1 VNEEKGG
8 QSMKF
13 LRSIQGKL
21 IIISLA
27 LLIIPSLI
35 IGLVSY
41 GKAKN
46 GMEDIGEQVIKNSV
60 ESALQLIEL
69 ANESVEK
76 GDIPLE
82 VAQERVR
89 EAFLGPKDSEGKRP
103 INYPGDLG
111 EYGYIYVLD
120 DKGTLTTHPT
130 REGDNLWE
138 DQDSSGNYFI
148 REVTE
153 KALAG
158 GGFTEYE
165 FELPGQDVL
174 ADKIIYSAKD
184 PNWGWIIASGTY
196 MQDFNKEAH
205 SLLFVIGITLLGA
218 VIIGT
223 AVVIM
228 VSRHLAVPVQKLSK
242 RVREVAKGNLT
253 VEIEDLQRSDE
264 IGQLNEGFN
273 EMVDQLKTLITDVEE
288 AIVEIQSTSSNLT
301 SVAEETNAYGD
312 EIVKA
317 INEVSKGAV
326 KQASDSDDTNRTAIN
341 FAQQIEVL
349 HDKNELIFDAS
360 QHMKQ
365 SNQEGLVN
373 LNRLKEK
380 SQESSTLIYTV
391 QSVFSSLIEKVR
403 EIEGIVG
410 TITEI
415 SDQTNLLAL
424 NASIE
429 AARAGEHGKG
439 FAVVAEEVRKLAD
452 QTSVATELVRTTLK
466 GIESETNL
474 VNDEM
479 KKTNVIVHQQN
490 DSVAITESSFKEI
503 ELAVEKIIAVIGDM
517 TEGVAYLNSSKNHI
531 MHSIESIALISEKNA
546 AASEEVTASVDEQQ
560 RAIQLVSE
568 SSNDLTDEITALQE
582 SIRRFI
588 LR

>member
-1 VNEEKGG
+1 
-8 QSMKF
+8 MKF

-21 IIISLA
+21 VAISLA

-35 IGLVSY
+35 IGVVSY
-41 GKAKN
+41 SKAKN
-46 GMEDIGEQVIKNSV
+46 GMEDIGEQVIYNSV
-60 ESALQLIEL
+60 QSALQIIEL

-76 GDIPLE
+76 GDIPLD

-120 DKGTLTTHPT
+120 NKGTLTTHPT
-130 REGDNLWE
+130 REGDNLWN

-148 REVTE
+148 REVTDR
-153 KALAG
+153 ALDG

-165 FELPGQDVL
+165 FELPGQNVL

-184 PNWGWIIASGTY
+184 PHWGWIIASGTY
-196 MQDFNKEAH
+196 MQDFNAEAN
-205 SLLFVIGITLLGA
+205 SLLLVIGLTLAGA
-218 VIIGT
+218 VIIGVI
-223 AVVIM
+223 VVIL
-228 VSRHLAVPVQKLSK
+228 VSRHLALPVKKLSQ

-253 VEIEDLQRSDE
+253 VDIEHLQRSDE

-273 EMVDQLKTLITDVEE
+273 EMVDQLKTLISDVEE
-288 AIVEIQSTSSNLT
+288 AIVEIQSTSANLT
-301 SVAEETNAYGD
+301 AVAEETNAYGD

-317 INEVSKGAV
+317 INEVSIGAV
-326 KQASDSDDTNRTAIN
+326 KQASEADDTNRTATE
-341 FAQQIEVL
+341 FAQQIEGL
-349 HDKNELIFDAS
+349 HDKNELILDAS
-360 QHMKQ
+360 QHMQK
-365 SNQEGLVN
+365 SNEEGIVN
-373 LNRLKEK
+373 IASLKDK
-380 SQESSTLIYTV
+380 SQESSMLI
-391 QSVFSSLIEKVR
+391 QNIRSVFGSLIVKVR

-415 SDQTNLLAL
+415 SEQTNLLAL

-479 KKTNVIVHQQN
+479 QKTHVIVGQQN
-490 DSVAITESSFKEI
+490 DSVMVTESSFKEI
-503 ELAVEKIIAVIGDM
+503 KLAVEKIISIIGDM
-517 TEGVAYLNSSKNHI
+517 TDGVEYVNSAKND
-531 MHSIESIALISEKNA
+531 MMKSIESIAMISEKNA

-568 SSNDLTDEITALQE
+568 SSNDLTDEITGLQE
-582 SIRRFI
+582 SIKRFI

>member
-1 VNEEKGG
+1 
-8 QSMKF
+8 MRF

-27 LLIIPSLI
+27 ILVIPSLI
-35 IGLVSY
+35 IGIVSY

-46 GMEDIGEQVIKNSV
+46 GMEEIGEQVLYNSV
-60 ESALQLIEL
+60 ESALQIIEL

-130 REGDNLWE
+130 REGDNLWN

-158 GGFTEYE
+158 GGFTVYE

-174 ADKIIYSAKD
+174 ADKIIYSEKD
-184 PNWGWIIASGTY
+184 PHWGWVIASGTY
-196 MQDFNKEAH
+196 MQDFNEGAN
-205 SLLFVIGITLLGA
+205 SLLLVIGVTLVGA
-218 VIIGT
+218 IIIGT
-223 AVVIM
+223 IVVIL
-228 VSRHLAVPVQKLSK
+228 VSRHLALPVKKLSM
-242 RVREVAKGNLT
+242 RVREVAQGNLT
-253 VEIEDLQRSDE
+253 VEIEHLQRSDE

-273 EMVDQLKTLITDVEE
+273 EMVNQLKTLISDVEE
-288 AIVEIQSTSSNLT
+288 AIVEIQSTSANLT
-301 SVAEETNAYGD
+301 AVAEETDAYGD

-326 KQASDSDDTNRTAIN
+326 KQASDAEDTNRTAIE
-341 FAQQIEVL
+341 FAQQIEGL
-349 HDKNELIFDAS
+349 HDKNDLMLDAS
-360 QHMKQ
+360 QHMKK
-365 SNQEGLVN
+365 SNEEGLVN
-373 LNRLKEK
+373 LDSLKET
-380 SQESSTLIYTV
+380 SQESFDIIQNI
-391 QSVFSSLIEKVR
+391 QSVFGSLIVKVH
-403 EIEGIVG
+403 EIEGIVE
-410 TITEI
+410 TITQI

-452 QTSVATELVRTTLK
+452 QTSVATELVRTTIK
-466 GIESETNL
+466 GIESETKL

-479 KKTNVIVHQQN
+479 QKTHAIVHQQN
-490 DSVAITESSFKEI
+490 DSVQVTALSFKEI
-503 ELAVEKIIAVIGDM
+503 KLAVEKIIAIIGDM
-517 TEGVAYLNSSKNHI
+517 AEGVEYLNSSKNVI
-531 MHSIESIALISEKNA
+531 MQSIESIAMISEKNA

-568 SSNDLTDEITALQE
+568 SSNDLTDEISALQE
-582 SIRRFI
+582 SIKRFI

>member
-1 VNEEKGG
+1 
-8 QSMKF
+8 MRF

-21 IIISLA
+21 VVISLA

-35 IGLVSY
+35 IGVVSY
-41 GKAKN
+41 SKAKN
-46 GMEDIGEQVIKNSV
+46 GMEDIGEQVIYNSV
-60 ESALQLIEL
+60 QSALQIIEL

-76 GDIPLE
+76 GDIPLD

-89 EAFLGPKDSEGKRP
+89 EAFLGPKDGEGKRP

-111 EYGYIYVLD
+111 DYGYIYVLD

-130 REGDNLWE
+130 REGDNLWN

-148 REVTE
+148 REVTDR
-153 KALAG
+153 ALDG
-158 GGFTEYE
+158 GGFTKYE
-165 FELPGQDVL
+165 FELPGQNVL

-184 PNWGWIIASGTY
+184 PHWGWIIASGTY
-196 MQDFNKEAH
+196 MQDFNAEAN
-205 SLLFVIGITLLGA
+205 SLLLVIGLTLAGA
-218 VIIGT
+218 IIIGVM
-223 AVVIM
+223 VVIL
-228 VSRHLAVPVQKLSK
+228 VSRHLALPVKKLSQ

-253 VEIEDLQRSDE
+253 VDIEHLQRTDE

-273 EMVDQLKTLITDVEE
+273 EMVDQLKTLISDVEE

-301 SVAEETNAYGD
+301 AVAEETNAYGD

-317 INEVSKGAV
+317 INEVSDGAV
-326 KQASDSDDTNRTAIN
+326 KQASEAEDTNRTATE
-341 FAQQIEVL
+341 FAQQIEGL
-349 HDKNELIFDAS
+349 HDKNELMLDAS
-360 QHMKQ
+360 QHMQK
-365 SNQEGLVN
+365 SNEEGIVN
-373 LNRLKEK
+373 IASLKDK
-380 SQESSTLIYTV
+380 SQESSILIQNI
-391 QSVFSSLIEKVR
+391 QSVFGSLIVKVR

-479 KKTNVIVHQQN
+479 QKTHVIVNQQN
-490 DSVAITESSFKEI
+490 DSVMVTESSFKEI
-503 ELAVEKIIAVIGDM
+503 KLAVEKIISIIGDM
-517 TEGVAYLNSSKNHI
+517 TAGVEYVNSSKNDMMI
-531 MHSIESIALISEKNA
+531 SIESIAMISEKNA

-560 RAIQLVSE
+560 RAIQLISE

-582 SIRRFI
+582 SIKRFI

>member
-76 GDIPLE
+76 GDIPLG

-130 REGDNLWE
+130 REGDNLWD
-138 DQDSSGNYFI
+138 DQDSSGKYFI
-148 REVTE
+148 REVTK

-165 FELPGQDVL
+165 FELPGQNIL

-196 MQDFNKEAH
+196 MQDFNKEAN
-205 SLLFVIGITLLGA
+205 SLLIVIGITLLGA
-218 VIIGT
+218 AIIGT
-223 AVVIM
+223 AIVIM

-326 KQASDSDDTNRTAIN
+326 KQASDSEDTNRTAIN

-349 HDKNELIFDAS
+349 HDKNELILDAS

-373 LNRLKEK
+373 LNGLKEK
-380 SQESSTLIYTV
+380 SQESSALIHTV

-452 QTSVATELVRTTLK
+452 QTSVATELVQTTLK

-479 KKTNVIVHQQN
+479 KKTNVIVRQQN

-517 TEGVAYLNSSKNHI
+517 TEGVAYLNNSKNHI
-531 MHSIESIALISEKNA
+531 MHSIESIAMISEKNA

-582 SIRRFI
+582 SIKRFI

>member
-1 VNEEKGG
+1 
-8 QSMKF
+8 MKF
-13 LRSIQGKL
+13 SRSIQGKL

-27 LLIIPSLI
+27 LLIIPSLV
-35 IGLVSY
+35 IGLASY
-41 GKAKN
+41 NKAKK
-46 GMEDIGEQVIKNSV
+46 GMDDIGEQVIKNSV
-60 ESALQLIEL
+60 ESSLQLIEL
-69 ANESVEK
+69 ANESVK
-76 GDIPLE
+76 RGDIPLE
-82 VAQERVR
+82 VAQEQVR
-89 EAFLGPKDSEGKRP
+89 EALLGPKDSEGKRP
-103 INYPGDLG
+103 SNYPGDLG
-111 EYGYIYVLD
+111 EYGYIYALD
-120 DKGTLTTHPT
+120 EKGTFLAHPT
-130 REGDNLWE
+130 REGENLW
-138 DQDSSGNYFI
+138 DGKDSNGNYFI
-148 REVTE
+148 QEVTE

-158 GGFTEYE
+158 GGFTQYE

-196 MQDFNKEAH
+196 MQDFNKEAN
-205 SLLFVIGITLLGA
+205 SLLLVIGITLLGA
-218 VIIGT
+218 IIIGT
-223 AVVIM
+223 AVVIL
-228 VSRHLAVPVQKLSK
+228 VSRHLALPVRKLSK

-253 VEIEDLQRSDE
+253 VEIENLQRSDE

-317 INEVSKGAV
+317 INEVSDGAV
-326 KQASDSDDTNRTAIN
+326 KQASDAEDTNRTAID

-349 HDKNELIFDAS
+349 HDKNEVMLEAS
-360 QHMKQ
+360 QHMKR
-365 SNQEGLVN
+365 SNQEGLLN
-373 LNRLKEK
+373 LNSLKEK
-380 SQESSTLIYTV
+380 SHESSELINNVYA
-391 QSVFSSLIEKVR
+391 VFNSLIVKVR

-474 VNDEM
+474 VNNEM

-503 ELAVEKIIAVIGDM
+503 ELAVEKIIAVIGEM
-517 TEGVAYLNSSKNHI
+517 TAGVEYLNGSKDN
-531 MHSIESIALISEKNA
+531 MMQSIESIAMISEKNA

-568 SSNDLTDEITALQE
+568 SSSDLTDEITALQE
-582 SIRRFI
+582 SIKRFI

>member
-1 VNEEKGG
+1 
-8 QSMKF
+8 MKF

-218 VIIGT
+218 AIIGT
-223 AVVIM
+223 AVVIT

-326 KQASDSDDTNRTAIN
+326 KQASDSEDTNRTAIN

-349 HDKNELIFDAS
+349 HDKNELIFNAS

-380 SQESSTLIYTV
+380 SQESSALIYTV

>member
-1 VNEEKGG
+1 
-8 QSMKF
+8 MRF

-21 IIISLA
+21 VVISLA

-35 IGLVSY
+35 IGVVSY
-41 GKAKN
+41 SKAKN
-46 GMEDIGEQVIKNSV
+46 GMEDIGEQVIYNSV
-60 ESALQLIEL
+60 QSALQIIEL

-76 GDIPLE
+76 GDIPLD

-89 EAFLGPKDSEGKRP
+89 KAFLGPKDSEGKRP

-130 REGDNLWE
+130 REGDNLWN

-148 REVTE
+148 REVTDR
-153 KALAG
+153 ALDG
-158 GGFTEYE
+158 GGFTKYE
-165 FELPGQDVL
+165 FELPGQNVL

-184 PNWGWIIASGTY
+184 PHWGWIIASGTY
-196 MQDFNKEAH
+196 MQDFNAEAN
-205 SLLFVIGITLLGA
+205 SLLLVIGLTLAGA
-218 VIIGT
+218 IIIGVM
-223 AVVIM
+223 VVIL
-228 VSRHLAVPVQKLSK
+228 VSRHLALPVKKLSQ

-253 VEIEDLQRSDE
+253 VDIEHLQRTDE

-273 EMVDQLKTLITDVEE
+273 EMVDQLKTLISDVEE

-301 SVAEETNAYGD
+301 AVAEETNAYGD

-317 INEVSKGAV
+317 INEVSNGAV
-326 KQASDSDDTNRTAIN
+326 KQAAEAEDTNRTATE
-341 FAQQIEVL
+341 FAQQIEGL
-349 HDKNELIFDAS
+349 HDKNELMLDAS
-360 QHMKQ
+360 QDMQK
-365 SNQEGLVN
+365 SNEEGIVN
-373 LNRLKEK
+373 IASLKDK
-380 SQESSTLIYTV
+380 SQESSMIIQNI
-391 QSVFSSLIEKVR
+391 QSVFGSLIVKVR

-429 AARAGEHGKG
+429 AARAGEQGKG

-479 KKTNVIVHQQN
+479 QKTHVIVSQQN
-490 DSVAITESSFKEI
+490 DSVMVTESSFKEI
-503 ELAVEKIIAVIGDM
+503 KMAVEKIILNIGDM
-517 TEGVAYLNSSKNHI
+517 TDGVKYVNSAKND
-531 MHSIESIALISEKNA
+531 MMKSIESIAMISEKNA

-560 RAIQLVSE
+560 LAIQLISE

-582 SIRRFI
+582 SIKRFI

>member
-1 VNEEKGG
+1 
-8 QSMKF
+8 MKF
-13 LRSIQGKL
+13 SRSIQGKL

-27 LLIIPSLI
+27 LLIIPSLV

-41 GKAKN
+41 SKAKK
-46 GMEDIGEQVIKNSV
+46 GLDDIGEQVIKNSV
-60 ESALQLIEL
+60 ESSLQLIEL
-69 ANESVEK
+69 ANESVKRGEV
-76 GDIPLE
+76 PLE
-82 VAQERVR
+82 VAQEKVR

-111 EYGYIYVLD
+111 EYGYLYVLD

-130 REGDNLWE
+130 REGDNLWN

-158 GGFTEYE
+158 GGYTKYE

-184 PNWGWIIASGTY
+184 PNWGWIIVSGTY
-196 MQDFNKEAH
+196 MQDFNEGAN

-218 VIIGT
+218 IIIGT
-223 AVVIM
+223 IVVIM
-228 VSRHLAVPVQKLSK
+228 VSRHLALPVRKLSK

-253 VEIEDLQRSDE
+253 VEIENLQRSDE

-317 INEVSKGAV
+317 INEVSNGASM
-326 KQASDSDDTNRTAIN
+326 QASEAEDTNRTAID
-341 FAQQIEVL
+341 FAQQIELL
-349 HDKNELIFDAS
+349 HDKNEVMLDAS
-360 QHMKQ
+360 QNMKQ
-365 SNQEGLVN
+365 SNQDGLLN
-373 LNRLKEK
+373 LKNLKET
-380 SQESSTLIYTV
+380 SHESSEVINNV
-391 QSVFSSLIEKVR
+391 QAVFNSLIVKVR

-452 QTSVATELVRTTLK
+452 QTSVATERVRTTLK

-479 KKTNVIVHQQN
+479 KKTNVIVRQQN

-503 ELAVEKIIAVIGDM
+503 ELAVEEIISIIKEM
-517 TEGVAYLNSSKNHI
+517 TTGVEYLNGSKNNI
-531 MHSIESIALISEKNA
+531 MQSIESIAMISEKNA

-560 RAIQLVSE
+560 RAIQVVSE
-568 SSNDLTDEITALQE
+568 SSNDLTDEITALQD
-582 SIRRFI
+582 SIKRFI

>member
-1 VNEEKGG
+1 
-8 QSMKF
+8 MRF

-21 IIISLA
+21 VVISLA

-35 IGLVSY
+35 IGVVSY
-41 GKAKN
+41 SKAKN
-46 GMEDIGEQVIKNSV
+46 GMEDIGEQVIYNSV
-60 ESALQLIEL
+60 QSALQIIEL

-76 GDIPLE
+76 GDIPLD

-130 REGDNLWE
+130 REGDNLWN

-148 REVTE
+148 REVTDR
-153 KALAG
+153 ALDG
-158 GGFTEYE
+158 GGFTKYE
-165 FELPGQDVL
+165 FELPGQNVL

-184 PNWGWIIASGTY
+184 PHWGWIIASGTY
-196 MQDFNKEAH
+196 MQDFNAEAN
-205 SLLFVIGITLLGA
+205 SLLVVIGLTLAGA
-218 VIIGT
+218 IIIGVM
-223 AVVIM
+223 VVIL
-228 VSRHLAVPVQKLSK
+228 VSRHLALPVKKLSQ

-253 VEIEDLQRSDE
+253 VDMEHLQRTDE

-273 EMVDQLKTLITDVEE
+273 EMVDQLKTLISDVEE

-301 SVAEETNAYGD
+301 AVAEETNAYGD

-317 INEVSKGAV
+317 INEVSNGAV
-326 KQASDSDDTNRTAIN
+326 KQASEAEDTNRTATE
-341 FAQQIEVL
+341 FAQQIEGL
-349 HDKNELIFDAS
+349 HDKNELMLDAS
-360 QHMKQ
+360 QHMQK
-365 SNQEGLVN
+365 SNEEGIVN
-373 LNRLKEK
+373 IASLKDK
-380 SQESSTLIYTV
+380 SQESSILIQNI
-391 QSVFSSLIEKVR
+391 QSVFGSLIVKVR

-479 KKTNVIVHQQN
+479 QKTHVIVSQQN
-490 DSVAITESSFKEI
+490 DSVMVTESSFKEI
-503 ELAVEKIIAVIGDM
+503 KMAVEKIISIIGDM
-517 TEGVAYLNSSKNHI
+517 TDGVEYVNSAKND
-531 MHSIESIALISEKNA
+531 MMKSIESIAMISEKNA

-560 RAIQLVSE
+560 RAIQLISE

-582 SIRRFI
+582 SIKRFI

>member
-1 VNEEKGG
+1 
-8 QSMKF
+8 MKF

-46 GMEDIGEQVIKNSV
+46 GMEDIGEQVIQNSV
-60 ESALQLIEL
+60 ETTLQLIEL

-89 EAFLGPKDSEGKRP
+89 EAILGPKDSEGKRP

-111 EYGYIYVLD
+111 ENGYIYILD
-120 DKGTLTTHPT
+120 EKGTLTTHPT
-130 REGDNLWE
+130 REGDNLWN

-148 REVTE
+148 REVTK

-158 GGFTEYE
+158 GGFTQYE
-165 FELPGQDVL
+165 FELPGQDVI

-184 PNWGWIIASGTY
+184 PHWGWIIASGTY
-196 MQDFNKEAH
+196 MQDFNKEAN
-205 SLLFVIGITLLGA
+205 SLLLIIGITLVGA
-218 VIIGT
+218 IIMGT
-223 AVVIM
+223 VVVIM
-228 VSRHLAVPVQKLSK
+228 VSRHLALPVQKLSK

-253 VEIEDLQRSDE
+253 VEIEDLQRTDE

-273 EMVDQLKTLITDVEE
+273 DMVHQLKTLITDVEE

-317 INEVSKGAV
+317 INEVSSGAL
-326 KQASDSDDTNRTAIN
+326 KQASDAEDTNRTAIE
-341 FAQQIEVL
+341 FAQQIEIL
-349 HDKNELIFDAS
+349 HDKNEVMLDAS

-365 SNQEGLVN
+365 SNQKGLVN
-373 LNRLKEK
+373 VNGLKEK
-380 SQESSTLIYTV
+380 SHESSELINNV
-391 QSVFSSLIEKVR
+391 QAVFNSLIVKVR

-415 SDQTNLLAL
+415 SNQTNLLAL

-452 QTSVATELVRTTLK
+452 QTSVATELVRTTIK

-479 KKTNVIVHQQN
+479 KKTNVIVRQQN
-490 DSVAITESSFKEI
+490 DSVAITELSFKEI

-517 TEGVAYLNSSKNHI
+517 TAGVEYLNSSKDNI
-531 MHSIESIALISEKNA
+531 IQSIESIAMISEKNA

-560 RAIQLVSE
+560 HAIQIVSE
-568 SSNDLTDEITALQE
+568 SSNDLTDEITALQD
-582 SIRRFI
+582 SIKRFI

>member
-1 VNEEKGG
+1 
-8 QSMKF
+8 MRF

-35 IGLVSY
+35 IGIVSY
-41 GKAKN
+41 GKAKK
-46 GMEDIGEQVIKNSV
+46 GMEDIGEQVLYNSV

-76 GDIPLE
+76 GDVPLA

-89 EAFLGPKDSEGKRP
+89 EAFLGPKGSDGKRP

-130 REGDNLWE
+130 REGDNLWN

-153 KALAG
+153 KALDG
-158 GGFTEYE
+158 GGFTQYE

-174 ADKIIYSAKD
+174 ADKIIYSEKD
-184 PNWGWIIASGTY
+184 PHWGWIIASGTY
-196 MQDFNKEAH
+196 MQDFNAEAN
-205 SLLFVIGITLLGA
+205 SLLLVIGLTLVGA
-218 VIIGT
+218 IIIGT
-223 AVVIM
+223 IVVIL
-228 VSRHLAVPVQKLSK
+228 VSRHLALPVQKLSK

-253 VEIEDLQRSDE
+253 VDIEHLQRSDE

-273 EMVDQLKTLITDVEE
+273 EMVNQLKTLISDVEE
-288 AIVEIQSTSSNLT
+288 AIVEIQSTSANLT
-301 SVAEETNAYGD
+301 AVAEETNAYGD

-326 KQASDSDDTNRTAIN
+326 KQASDAEDTNRTAIE
-341 FAQQIEVL
+341 FAQQIEGL
-349 HDKNELIFDAS
+349 HDKNELMSDAS
-360 QHMKQ
+360 QHMKK
-365 SNQEGLVN
+365 SNEEGLVN
-373 LNRLKEK
+373 LDSLKDK
-380 SQESSTLIYTV
+380 SRESSNLIQNI
-391 QSVFSSLIEKVR
+391 QSVFGSLIVKVR

-479 KKTNVIVHQQN
+479 QKTHIIVRQQN
-490 DSVAITESSFKEI
+490 DSVVVTESSFKEI
-503 ELAVEKIIAVIGDM
+503 KLAVEKIIAIIGDT
-517 TEGVAYLNSSKNHI
+517 TESVEYLNSSKNDI
-531 MHSIESIALISEKNA
+531 MQSIESIAMISEKNA

-568 SSNDLTDEITALQE
+568 SSNDLTDEISALQE
-582 SIRRFI
+582 SIKRFI

>member
-1 VNEEKGG
+1 MG
-8 QSMKF
+8 F

-35 IGLVSY
+35 IGIVSY
-41 GKAKN
+41 SKAKN
-46 GMEDIGEQVIKNSV
+46 GMEKIGEQVLYNSV
-60 ESALQLIEL
+60 ESTLQLIEL

-89 EAFLGPKDSEGKRP
+89 EALLGPKDSEGKRP
-103 INYPGDLG
+103 INYPGNLG

-130 REGDNLWE
+130 REGDNLWH

-153 KALAG
+153 KALDG

-174 ADKIIYSAKD
+174 ADKIIYSEKD
-184 PNWGWIIASGTY
+184 PYWGWIIASGTY
-196 MQDFNKEAH
+196 MQDFNQGAN
-205 SLLFVIGITLLGA
+205 SLLIVIAVTLMGA
-218 VIIGT
+218 IIIGT
-223 AVVIM
+223 IVVIL
-228 VSRHLAVPVQKLSK
+228 VSRHLALPVQKLSK

-253 VEIEDLQRSDE
+253 VDIEHLKRSDE
-264 IGQLNEGFN
+264 IGQLNAGFN
-273 EMVDQLKTLITDVEE
+273 EMVDQLKTLISDVEE
-288 AIVEIQSTSSNLT
+288 AIVEIQSTSANLT
-301 SVAEETNAYGD
+301 AVAEETNAYGD

-317 INEVSKGAV
+317 INEVSEGAV
-326 KQASDSDDTNRTAIN
+326 KQASDAEDTNRTAIE
-341 FAQQIEVL
+341 FARQIEGL
-349 HDKNELIFDAS
+349 HDKNELMLDAS
-360 QHMKQ
+360 QHMKE
-365 SNQEGLVN
+365 SNEEGLVN
-373 LNRLKEK
+373 IDSLKEK
-380 SQESSTLIYTV
+380 SYESSTLIQNI
-391 QSVFSSLIEKVR
+391 QSVFSSLIVKVR

-429 AARAGEHGKG
+429 AARAGEQGKG

-452 QTSVATELVRTTLK
+452 QTAVATELVRTTLK

-474 VNDEM
+474 VNNEM
-479 KKTNVIVHQQN
+479 QKTHVIVRQQN
-490 DSVAITESSFKEI
+490 DSVIVTETSFKEI
-503 ELAVEKIIAVIGDM
+503 KLAVEKIIAIIGDM
-517 TEGVAYLNSSKNHI
+517 TEGVKYLNNSKND
-531 MHSIESIALISEKNA
+531 MMQSIESIALISEKNA

-568 SSNDLTDEITALQE
+568 SSNDLTDEISALQE
-582 SIRRFI
+582 SIKRFI

>member
-1 VNEEKGG
+1 
-8 QSMKF
+8 MRF

-21 IIISLA
+21 VVISLA

-35 IGLVSY
+35 IGVVSY
-41 GKAKN
+41 SKAKN
-46 GMEDIGEQVIKNSV
+46 GMEDIGEQVIYNSV
-60 ESALQLIEL
+60 QSALQIIEL

-76 GDIPLE
+76 GDIPLD

-130 REGDNLWE
+130 REGDNLWN

-148 REVTE
+148 REVTDR
-153 KALAG
+153 ALDG
-158 GGFTEYE
+158 GGFTKYE
-165 FELPGQDVL
+165 FELPGQNVL

-184 PNWGWIIASGTY
+184 PHWGWIIASGTY
-196 MQDFNKEAH
+196 MQDFNAEAN
-205 SLLFVIGITLLGA
+205 SLLLVIGLTLAGA
-218 VIIGT
+218 IIIGVM
-223 AVVIM
+223 VVIL
-228 VSRHLAVPVQKLSK
+228 VSRHLALPVKKLSQ

-253 VEIEDLQRSDE
+253 VDIEHLQRTDE

-273 EMVDQLKTLITDVEE
+273 EMVDQLKTLISDVEE

-301 SVAEETNAYGD
+301 AVAEETNAYGD

-317 INEVSKGAV
+317 INEVSNGAV
-326 KQASDSDDTNRTAIN
+326 KQAAEAEDTNRTATE
-341 FAQQIEVL
+341 FAQQIEGL
-349 HDKNELIFDAS
+349 HDKNELMLDAS
-360 QHMKQ
+360 QHMQK
-365 SNQEGLVN
+365 SNEEGIVN
-373 LNRLKEK
+373 IASLKDK
-380 SQESSTLIYTV
+380 SQESSMLIQNI
-391 QSVFSSLIEKVR
+391 QSVFGSLIVKVR

-479 KKTNVIVHQQN
+479 QKTHVIVSQQN
-490 DSVAITESSFKEI
+490 DSVMVTESSFKEI
-503 ELAVEKIIAVIGDM
+503 KMAVEKIISIIGDM
-517 TEGVAYLNSSKNHI
+517 TDGVKYVNSAKND
-531 MHSIESIALISEKNA
+531 MMKSIESIAMISEKNA

-560 RAIQLVSE
+560 LAIQLISE

-582 SIRRFI
+582 SIKRFI

>member
-1 VNEEKGG
+1 
-8 QSMKF
+8 MRF

-35 IGLVSY
+35 IGIVSY

-46 GMEDIGEQVIKNSV
+46 GMEDIGEQVLYNSV
-60 ESALQLIEL
+60 ESTLQLIEL

-89 EAFLGPKDSEGKRP
+89 EALLGPKDSEGKRP
-103 INYPGDLG
+103 INYPGNLG

-130 REGDNLWE
+130 REGDNLWN
-138 DQDSSGNYFI
+138 DKDSSGNYFI

-153 KALAG
+153 KALDG

-174 ADKIIYSAKD
+174 ADKIIYSEKD
-184 PNWGWIIASGTY
+184 PYWGWIIASGTY
-196 MQDFNKEAH
+196 MQDFNQGAN
-205 SLLFVIGITLLGA
+205 SLLIVIAVTLMGA
-218 VIIGT
+218 IIIGT
-223 AVVIM
+223 IVVIL
-228 VSRHLAVPVQKLSK
+228 VSRHLALPVQKLSK

-253 VEIEDLQRSDE
+253 VDIEHLKRSDE
-264 IGQLNEGFN
+264 IGQLNAGFN
-273 EMVDQLKTLITDVEE
+273 EMVDQLKTLISDVEE
-288 AIVEIQSTSSNLT
+288 AIVEIQSTSANLT
-301 SVAEETNAYGD
+301 AVAEETNAYGD

-317 INEVSKGAV
+317 INEVSEGAV
-326 KQASDSDDTNRTAIN
+326 QQASDAEDTNRTAIE
-341 FAQQIEVL
+341 FARQIEGL
-349 HDKNELIFDAS
+349 HEKNELMLDAS
-360 QHMKQ
+360 QHMKE
-365 SNQEGLVN
+365 SNEEGLVN
-373 LNRLKEK
+373 IDSLKEK
-380 SQESSTLIYTV
+380 SYESSTLIQNM
-391 QSVFSSLIEKVR
+391 QSVFSSLIVKVR

-429 AARAGEHGKG
+429 AARAGEQGKG

-452 QTSVATELVRTTLK
+452 QTAVATELVRTTLK

-474 VNDEM
+474 VNNEM
-479 KKTNVIVHQQN
+479 QKTHVIVRQQN
-490 DSVAITESSFKEI
+490 DSVIVTETSFKEI
-503 ELAVEKIIAVIGDM
+503 KLAVEKIIAFIGDM
-517 TEGVAYLNSSKNHI
+517 TEGVGYLNNSKND
-531 MHSIESIALISEKNA
+531 MMQSIESIALISEKNA

-568 SSNDLTDEITALQE
+568 SSNDLTDEISALQE
-582 SIRRFI
+582 SIKRFI

>member
-1 VNEEKGG
+1 
-8 QSMKF
+8 MKF

-218 VIIGT
+218 AIIGT

-326 KQASDSDDTNRTAIN
+326 KQASDSEDTNRTAID

>member
-1 VNEEKGG
+1 
-8 QSMKF
+8 MKF

-41 GKAKN
+41 SKAKN
-46 GMEDIGEQVIKNSV
+46 GMEDIGEQVIQNSV
-60 ESALQLIEL
+60 ETTLQLIEL

-89 EAFLGPKDSEGKRP
+89 EAILGPKDSEGKRP

-111 EYGYIYVLD
+111 EYGYIYILD
-120 DKGTLTTHPT
+120 EKGTLTTHPT
-130 REGDNLWE
+130 REGDNLWK

-158 GGFTEYE
+158 GGYTQYE
-165 FELPGQDVL
+165 FELPGQDVI

-184 PNWGWIIASGTY
+184 PHWGWIIASGTY
-196 MQDFNKEAH
+196 MQDFNKEAN
-205 SLLFVIGITLLGA
+205 SLLLIIGITLVGA
-218 VIIGT
+218 IIMGT
-223 AVVIM
+223 VVVIM
-228 VSRHLAVPVQKLSK
+228 VSRHLALPVQKLSK

-253 VEIEDLQRSDE
+253 VEIEDLQRTDE

-273 EMVDQLKTLITDVEE
+273 DMVNQLKTLITDVEE
-288 AIVEIQSTSSNLT
+288 TIVEIQSTSSNLT

-317 INEVSKGAV
+317 INEVSSGAL
-326 KQASDSDDTNRTAIN
+326 KQASDAEDTNRTAIE
-341 FAQQIEVL
+341 FAQQIEIL
-349 HDKNELIFDAS
+349 HDKNEVMLDAS
-360 QHMKQ
+360 QHMKE
-365 SNQEGLVN
+365 SNQKGLVN
-373 LNRLKEK
+373 VNGLKEK
-380 SQESSTLIYTV
+380 SHESSELINNVQTV
-391 QSVFSSLIEKVR
+391 FNSLIVKVR

-415 SDQTNLLAL
+415 SNQTNLLAL

-452 QTSVATELVRTTLK
+452 QTSVATELVRTTIK

-479 KKTNVIVHQQN
+479 KKTNVIVRQQN

-517 TEGVAYLNSSKNHI
+517 TAGVEYLNSSKDNI
-531 MHSIESIALISEKNA
+531 IQSIESIAMISEKNA

-560 RAIQLVSE
+560 HAIQIVSE
-568 SSNDLTDEITALQE
+568 SSNDLTDEITALQD
-582 SIRRFI
+582 SIKRFI

>member
-1 VNEEKGG
+1 
-8 QSMKF
+8 MKF

-27 LLIIPSLI
+27 LLIFPSLI

-60 ESALQLIEL
+60 ESTLQLIEL

-76 GDIPLE
+76 GDIPLN

-89 EAFLGPKDSEGKRP
+89 EALLGPKDSEGKRP

-130 REGDNLWE
+130 REGDNLWN

-148 REVTE
+148 REVTD
-153 KALAG
+153 KALVG
-158 GGFTEYE
+158 GGFTQYE
-165 FELPGQDVL
+165 FELPGQDVI

-184 PNWGWIIASGTY
+184 PHWGWIIASGTY
-196 MQDFNKEAH
+196 MQDFNEGAN
-205 SLLFVIGITLLGA
+205 SLLLVIGITLVGA
-218 VIIGT
+218 IIIGT

-228 VSRHLAVPVQKLSK
+228 VSRHLALPVQKLSK

-317 INEVSKGAV
+317 INEVSSGAV
-326 KQASDSDDTNRTAIN
+326 KQASDAEDTNKTAIE

-349 HDKNELIFDAS
+349 HDKNEVMLGAS

-373 LNRLKEK
+373 LNSLKEK
-380 SQESSTLIYTV
+380 SHESSELINNV
-391 QSVFSSLIEKVR
+391 QAVFTSLIVKVR

-452 QTSVATELVRTTLK
+452 QTSGATELVRTTLK

-479 KKTNVIVHQQN
+479 KKTDVIVRQQN

-503 ELAVEKIIAVIGDM
+503 ELAVEKIISVIGEM
-517 TEGVAYLNSSKNHI
+517 TAGVEYLNSSKDNI
-531 MHSIESIALISEKNA
+531 MQSIESIAMISEKNA

-560 RAIQLVSE
+560 HAIQLVSE

-582 SIRRFI
+582 SIKRFI

>member
-1 VNEEKGG
+1 
-8 QSMKF
+8 MRF

-21 IIISLA
+21 VVISLA

-35 IGLVSY
+35 IGVVSY
-41 GKAKN
+41 SKAKN
-46 GMEDIGEQVIKNSV
+46 GMEDIGEQVIYNSV
-60 ESALQLIEL
+60 QSALQIIEL

-76 GDIPLE
+76 GDIPLD

-130 REGDNLWE
+130 REGDNLWN
-138 DQDSSGNYFI
+138 DQDSSGDYFI
-148 REVTE
+148 REVTDR
-153 KALAG
+153 ALDG
-158 GGFTEYE
+158 GGFTKYE
-165 FELPGQDVL
+165 FELPGQNVL

-184 PNWGWIIASGTY
+184 PHWGWIIASGTY
-196 MQDFNKEAH
+196 MQDFNAEAN
-205 SLLFVIGITLLGA
+205 SLLLVIGLTLAGA
-218 VIIGT
+218 IIIGVM
-223 AVVIM
+223 VVIL
-228 VSRHLAVPVQKLSK
+228 VSRHLALPVKKLSQ

-253 VEIEDLQRSDE
+253 VDIEHLQRTDE

-273 EMVDQLKTLITDVEE
+273 EMVDQLKTLISDVEE

-301 SVAEETNAYGD
+301 AVAEETNAYGD

-317 INEVSKGAV
+317 INEVSNGAV
-326 KQASDSDDTNRTAIN
+326 KQAAEAEDTNRTATE
-341 FAQQIEVL
+341 FAQQIEGL
-349 HDKNELIFDAS
+349 HDKNELMLDAS
-360 QHMKQ
+360 QHMQK
-365 SNQEGLVN
+365 SNEEGIVN
-373 LNRLKEK
+373 IASLKDK
-380 SQESSTLIYTV
+380 SQESSMLIQNI
-391 QSVFSSLIEKVR
+391 QSVFGSLIVKVR

-479 KKTNVIVHQQN
+479 QKTHVIVSQQN
-490 DSVAITESSFKEI
+490 DSVMVTESSFKEI
-503 ELAVEKIIAVIGDM
+503 KMAVEKIILNIGDM
-517 TEGVAYLNSSKNHI
+517 TDGVKYVNSAKND
-531 MHSIESIALISEKNA
+531 MMKSIESIAMISEKNA

-560 RAIQLVSE
+560 LAIQLISE

-582 SIRRFI
+582 SIKRFI

>member
-1 VNEEKGG
+1 
-8 QSMKF
+8 MKF

-82 VAQERVR
+82 MAQERVR

-326 KQASDSDDTNRTAIN
+326 KQASDSEDTNRTAID

>member
-1 VNEEKGG
+1 
-8 QSMKF
+8 MRF

-27 LLIIPSLI
+27 LLVIPSLI
-35 IGLVSY
+35 IGIVSY
-41 GKAKN
+41 SKAKN
-46 GMEDIGEQVIKNSV
+46 GMEEIGEQVLYNSV
-60 ESALQLIEL
+60 ESTLQLIEL

-89 EAFLGPKDSEGKRP
+89 EALLGPKDSEGKRP
-103 INYPGDLG
+103 INYPGNLG

-130 REGDNLWE
+130 REGDNLWN

-153 KALAG
+153 KALDG

-174 ADKIIYSAKD
+174 ADKIIYSEKD
-184 PNWGWIIASGTY
+184 PYWGWIIASGTY
-196 MQDFNKEAH
+196 MQDFNQGAN
-205 SLLFVIGITLLGA
+205 SLLIVIAVTLIGA
-218 VIIGT
+218 IIIGT
-223 AVVIM
+223 IVVIL
-228 VSRHLAVPVQKLSK
+228 VSRHLALPVQKLSK

-253 VEIEDLQRSDE
+253 VDIEHLKRSDE
-264 IGQLNEGFN
+264 IGQLNAGFN
-273 EMVDQLKTLITDVEE
+273 EMVDQLKTLISDVEE
-288 AIVEIQSTSSNLT
+288 AIVEIQSTSANL
-301 SVAEETNAYGD
+301 SAVAEETNAYGD

-317 INEVSKGAV
+317 INEVSVGAV
-326 KQASDSDDTNRTAIN
+326 QQASDAEDTNRTAIE
-341 FAQQIEVL
+341 FARQIEGL
-349 HDKNELIFDAS
+349 HEKNELMLDAS
-360 QHMKQ
+360 QHMKE
-365 SNQEGLVN
+365 SNEEGLVN
-373 LNRLKEK
+373 IDSLKEK
-380 SQESSTLIYTV
+380 SYESSTLIQNM
-391 QSVFSSLIEKVR
+391 QSVFSSLIVKVR

-429 AARAGEHGKG
+429 AARAGEQGKG

-452 QTSVATELVRTTLK
+452 QTAVATELVRTTLK

-474 VNDEM
+474 VNNEM
-479 KKTNVIVHQQN
+479 QKTHVIVRQQN
-490 DSVAITESSFKEI
+490 DSVIVTETSFKEI
-503 ELAVEKIIAVIGDM
+503 KLAVEKIIAFIGDM
-517 TEGVAYLNSSKNHI
+517 TEGVGYLNKSKND
-531 MHSIESIALISEKNA
+531 MMLSIESIALISEKNA

-568 SSNDLTDEITALQE
+568 SSNDLTDEISALQE
-582 SIRRFI
+582 SIKRFI
-588 LR
+588 LK

>member
-1 VNEEKGG
+1 
-8 QSMKF
+8 MRF

-46 GMEDIGEQVIKNSV
+46 GMEDIGEQVIQNSV
-60 ESALQLIEL
+60 GTTLQLIEL

-89 EAFLGPKDSEGKRP
+89 EAILGPKDSEGKRP

-111 EYGYIYVLD
+111 ENGYIYILD
-120 DKGTLTTHPT
+120 EKGTLTTHPT
-130 REGDNLWE
+130 REGDNLWN

-158 GGFTEYE
+158 GGFTQYE
-165 FELPGQDVL
+165 FELPGQDVI

-184 PNWGWIIASGTY
+184 PHWGWIIASGTY
-196 MQDFNKEAH
+196 MQDFNKEAN
-205 SLLFVIGITLLGA
+205 SLLLIIGITLVGA
-218 VIIGT
+218 IIMGT
-223 AVVIM
+223 VVVIM
-228 VSRHLAVPVQKLSK
+228 VSRHLALPVQKLSK

-253 VEIEDLQRSDE
+253 VEIEDLQRTDE

-273 EMVDQLKTLITDVEE
+273 DMVNQLKTLITDVEE

-317 INEVSKGAV
+317 INEVSSGAL
-326 KQASDSDDTNRTAIN
+326 KQASDAEDTNRTAIE
-341 FAQQIEVL
+341 FAQQIEIL
-349 HDKNELIFDAS
+349 HDKNEVMLEAS

-365 SNQEGLVN
+365 SNQKGLVN
-373 LNRLKEK
+373 VNGLKEK
-380 SQESSTLIYTV
+380 SHESSELINNVQTV
-391 QSVFSSLIEKVR
+391 FNSLIVKVR

-415 SDQTNLLAL
+415 SNQTNLLAL

-452 QTSVATELVRTTLK
+452 QTSVATELVRTTIK

-479 KKTNVIVHQQN
+479 KKTNTIVRQQN

-517 TEGVAYLNSSKNHI
+517 TAGVEYLNSSKDNI
-531 MHSIESIALISEKNA
+531 IQSIESIAMISEKNA

-560 RAIQLVSE
+560 HAIQIVSE
-568 SSNDLTDEITALQE
+568 SSNDLTDEITALQD
-582 SIRRFI
+582 SIKRFI

>member
-1 VNEEKGG
+1 
-8 QSMKF
+8 MKF

-27 LLIIPSLI
+27 LLIIPSLV

-41 GKAKN
+41 SKAKKSMDN
-46 GMEDIGEQVIKNSV
+46 IGEQVIKNSV
-60 ESALQLIEL
+60 ESSLQLIEL
-69 ANESVEK
+69 ANESVK
-76 GDIPLE
+76 RGDVPLE

-89 EAFLGPKDSEGKRP
+89 EKILGPKDSEGKRP

-120 DKGTLTTHPT
+120 DKGTFIAHPT
-130 REGDNLWE
+130 KEGDNLW
-138 DQDSSGNYFI
+138 DGQDSSGNYFI

-158 GGFTEYE
+158 GGFTQYE
-165 FELPGQDVL
+165 FELPGKDVL

-196 MQDFNKEAH
+196 MQDFNKGAN
-205 SLLFVIGITLLGA
+205 SLLLVIGITLLGA
-218 VIIGT
+218 IIIGT
-223 AVVIM
+223 VVVIM
-228 VSRHLAVPVQKLSK
+228 VSRHLALPVQKLSK

-253 VEIEDLQRSDE
+253 VEIENLQRSDE

-317 INEVSKGAV
+317 INEVSDGAV
-326 KQASDSDDTNRTAIN
+326 KQASEAEDTNRTAID

-349 HDKNELIFDAS
+349 HDKNEIMLDAS
-360 QHMKQ
+360 RHMKL
-365 SNQEGLVN
+365 SNQEGLLN
-373 LNRLKEK
+373 LNSLKEK
-380 SQESSTLIYTV
+380 SHESSELINNVYA
-391 QSVFSSLIEKVR
+391 VFNSLIVKVR

-452 QTSVATELVRTTLK
+452 QTSVATEQVRTTLK

-503 ELAVEKIIAVIGDM
+503 ELAVEKIITVIGEM
-517 TEGVAYLNSSKNHI
+517 TAGVEYLNNSKDNI
-531 MHSIESIALISEKNA
+531 MQSIESIAMISEKNA

-568 SSNDLTDEITALQE
+568 SSSDLTDELSALQE
-582 SIRRFI
+582 SIKRFI

>member
-1 VNEEKGG
+1 
-8 QSMKF
+8 MRF

-21 IIISLA
+21 VVISLA

-35 IGLVSY
+35 IGVVSY
-41 GKAKN
+41 SKAKN
-46 GMEDIGEQVIKNSV
+46 GMEDIGEQVIYNSV
-60 ESALQLIEL
+60 QSALQIIEL

-76 GDIPLE
+76 GDIPLD

-89 EAFLGPKDSEGKRP
+89 ESFLGPKDSEGKRP

-130 REGDNLWE
+130 REGDNLWN

-148 REVTE
+148 REVTDR
-153 KALAG
+153 ALDG
-158 GGFTEYE
+158 GGFTKYE
-165 FELPGQDVL
+165 FELPGQNVL

-184 PNWGWIIASGTY
+184 PHWGWIIASGTY
-196 MQDFNKEAH
+196 MQDFNAEAN
-205 SLLFVIGITLLGA
+205 SLLVVIGLTLAGA
-218 VIIGT
+218 IIIGVMVVII
-223 AVVIM
+223 
-228 VSRHLAVPVQKLSK
+228 VSRHLALPVKKLSQ

-253 VEIEDLQRSDE
+253 VDIEHLQRTDE

-273 EMVDQLKTLITDVEE
+273 EMVDQLKTLISDVEE

-301 SVAEETNAYGD
+301 AVAEETNAYGD

-317 INEVSKGAV
+317 INEVSNGAV
-326 KQASDSDDTNRTAIN
+326 KQASEAEDTNRTATE
-341 FAQQIEVL
+341 FAQQIEGL
-349 HDKNELIFDAS
+349 HDKNELMLDAS
-360 QHMKQ
+360 QHMQK
-365 SNQEGLVN
+365 SNEEGIVN
-373 LNRLKEK
+373 IASLKNK
-380 SQESSTLIYTV
+380 SQESSILIQNI
-391 QSVFSSLIEKVR
+391 QSVFGSLIVKVR

-479 KKTNVIVHQQN
+479 QKTHVIVSQQN
-490 DSVAITESSFKEI
+490 DSVMVTESSFKEI
-503 ELAVEKIIAVIGDM
+503 KMAVEKIISIIGDM
-517 TEGVAYLNSSKNHI
+517 TDGVEYVNSAKND
-531 MHSIESIALISEKNA
+531 MMKSIESIAMISEKNA

-560 RAIQLVSE
+560 RAIQLISE

-582 SIRRFI
+582 SIKRFI

>member
-1 VNEEKGG
+1 
-8 QSMKF
+8 MRF

-21 IIISLA
+21 VVISLA

-35 IGLVSY
+35 IGVVSY
-41 GKAKN
+41 SKAKN
-46 GMEDIGEQVIKNSV
+46 GMEDIGEQVIYNSV
-60 ESALQLIEL
+60 QSALQIIEL

-76 GDIPLE
+76 GDIPLD

-130 REGDNLWE
+130 REGDNLWN

-148 REVTE
+148 REVTDR
-153 KALAG
+153 ALDG
-158 GGFTEYE
+158 GGFTKYE
-165 FELPGQDVL
+165 FELPGQNVL

-184 PNWGWIIASGTY
+184 PHWGWIIASGTY
-196 MQDFNKEAH
+196 MQDFNAEAN
-205 SLLFVIGITLLGA
+205 SLLVVIGLTLLGA
-218 VIIGT
+218 IIIGVM
-223 AVVIM
+223 VVIL
-228 VSRHLAVPVQKLSK
+228 VSRHLALPVKKLSQ

-253 VEIEDLQRSDE
+253 VDMEHLQRTDE
-264 IGQLNEGFN
+264 LGQLNEGFN
-273 EMVDQLKTLITDVEE
+273 EMVDQLKTLISDVEE

-301 SVAEETNAYGD
+301 AVAEETNAYGD

-317 INEVSKGAV
+317 INEVSNGAV
-326 KQASDSDDTNRTAIN
+326 KQASEAEDTNRTATE
-341 FAQQIEVL
+341 FAQQIEGL
-349 HDKNELIFDAS
+349 HDKNELMLDAS
-360 QHMKQ
+360 QHMQK
-365 SNQEGLVN
+365 SNEEGIVN
-373 LNRLKEK
+373 IASLKDK
-380 SQESSTLIYTV
+380 SQESSMLIQNI
-391 QSVFSSLIEKVR
+391 QSVFGSLIVKVR

-479 KKTNVIVHQQN
+479 QKTHVIVSQQN
-490 DSVAITESSFKEI
+490 DSVMVTESSFKEI
-503 ELAVEKIIAVIGDM
+503 KMAVEKIISIIGDM
-517 TEGVAYLNSSKNHI
+517 TDGVEYVNSAKND
-531 MHSIESIALISEKNA
+531 MMKSIESIAMISEKNA

-560 RAIQLVSE
+560 RAIQLISE

-582 SIRRFI
+582 SIKRFI

>member
-1 VNEEKGG
+1 
-8 QSMKF
+8 MKF

-21 IIISLA
+21 VAISLA

-35 IGLVSY
+35 IGVVSY
-41 GKAKN
+41 SKAKN
-46 GMEDIGEQVIKNSV
+46 GMEDIGEQVIYNSV
-60 ESALQLIEL
+60 QSALQIIEL

-76 GDIPLE
+76 GDIPLD

-120 DKGTLTTHPT
+120 NKGTLTTHPT
-130 REGDNLWE
+130 REGDNLWN

-148 REVTE
+148 REVTDR
-153 KALAG
+153 ALDG

-165 FELPGQDVL
+165 FELPGQNVL

-184 PNWGWIIASGTY
+184 PHWGWIIASGTY
-196 MQDFNKEAH
+196 MQDFNAEAN
-205 SLLFVIGITLLGA
+205 SLLLVIGLTLAGA
-218 VIIGT
+218 VIIGVI
-223 AVVIM
+223 VVIL
-228 VSRHLAVPVQKLSK
+228 VSRHLALPVKKLSQ

-253 VEIEDLQRSDE
+253 VDIEHLQRSDE

-273 EMVDQLKTLITDVEE
+273 EMVDQLKTLISDVEE
-288 AIVEIQSTSSNLT
+288 AIVEIQSTSANLT
-301 SVAEETNAYGD
+301 AVAEETNAYGD

-317 INEVSKGAV
+317 INEVSIGAV
-326 KQASDSDDTNRTAIN
+326 KQASEAEDTNRTATE
-341 FAQQIEVL
+341 FAQQIEGL
-349 HDKNELIFDAS
+349 HDKNELILDAS
-360 QHMKQ
+360 QHMQK
-365 SNQEGLVN
+365 SNEEGIVN
-373 LNRLKEK
+373 IASLKDK
-380 SQESSTLIYTV
+380 SQESSMLI
-391 QSVFSSLIEKVR
+391 QNIRSVFGSLIVKVR

-415 SDQTNLLAL
+415 SEQTNLLAL

-479 KKTNVIVHQQN
+479 QKTHVIVGQQN
-490 DSVAITESSFKEI
+490 DSVMVTESSFKEI
-503 ELAVEKIIAVIGDM
+503 KLAVEKIISIIGDM
-517 TEGVAYLNSSKNHI
+517 TDGVEYVNSAKNDMI
-531 MHSIESIALISEKNA
+531 KSIESIAMISEKNA

-568 SSNDLTDEITALQE
+568 SSNDLTDEITGLQE
-582 SIRRFI
+582 SIKRFI

>member
-1 VNEEKGG
+1 
-8 QSMKF
+8 MRF

-21 IIISLA
+21 VVISLA

-35 IGLVSY
+35 IGVVSY
-41 GKAKN
+41 SKAKN
-46 GMEDIGEQVIKNSV
+46 GMEDIGEQVIYNSV
-60 ESALQLIEL
+60 QSALQIIEL

-76 GDIPLE
+76 GDIPLD

-130 REGDNLWE
+130 REGDNLWN

-148 REVTE
+148 REVTDR
-153 KALAG
+153 ALDG
-158 GGFTEYE
+158 GGFTKYE
-165 FELPGQDVL
+165 FELPGQNVL

-184 PNWGWIIASGTY
+184 PHWGWIIASGTY
-196 MQDFNKEAH
+196 MQDFNAEAN
-205 SLLFVIGITLLGA
+205 SLLLVIGLTLAGA
-218 VIIGT
+218 IIIGVM
-223 AVVIM
+223 VVIL
-228 VSRHLAVPVQKLSK
+228 VSRHLALPVKKLSQ

-253 VEIEDLQRSDE
+253 VDIEHLQRTDE

-273 EMVDQLKTLITDVEE
+273 EMVDQLKTLISDVEE

-301 SVAEETNAYGD
+301 AVAEETNAYGD

-317 INEVSKGAV
+317 INEVSSGAV
-326 KQASDSDDTNRTAIN
+326 KQASEAEDTNRTATD
-341 FAQQIEVL
+341 FAQQIEGL
-349 HDKNELIFDAS
+349 HDKNELMLDAS
-360 QHMKQ
+360 QHMQK
-365 SNQEGLVN
+365 SNEEGIVN
-373 LNRLKEK
+373 IASLKDK
-380 SQESSTLIYTV
+380 SQESSMLIQNI
-391 QSVFSSLIEKVR
+391 QSVFGSLIVKVR

-479 KKTNVIVHQQN
+479 QKTHVIVSQQN
-490 DSVAITESSFKEI
+490 DSVMVTESSFKEI
-503 ELAVEKIIAVIGDM
+503 KMAVEKIISIIGDM
-517 TEGVAYLNSSKNHI
+517 TDGVKYVNSAKND
-531 MHSIESIALISEKNA
+531 MMKSIESIAMISEKNA

-560 RAIQLVSE
+560 LAIQLISE

-582 SIRRFI
+582 SIKRFI

>member
-1 VNEEKGG
+1 
-8 QSMKF
+8 MRF

-27 LLIIPSLI
+27 ILVIPSLI
-35 IGLVSY
+35 IGIVSY

-46 GMEDIGEQVIKNSV
+46 GMEEIGEQVLYNSV
-60 ESALQLIEL
+60 ESALQIIEL

-130 REGDNLWE
+130 REGDNLWN

-158 GGFTEYE
+158 GGFTVYE

-174 ADKIIYSAKD
+174 ADKIIYSEKD
-184 PNWGWIIASGTY
+184 PHWGWVIASGTY
-196 MQDFNKEAH
+196 MQDFNEGAN
-205 SLLFVIGITLLGA
+205 SLLLVIGVTLVGA
-218 VIIGT
+218 IIIGT
-223 AVVIM
+223 IVVIL
-228 VSRHLAVPVQKLSK
+228 VSRHLALPVKKLSM
-242 RVREVAKGNLT
+242 RVREVAQGNLT
-253 VEIEDLQRSDE
+253 VEIEHLQRSDE

-273 EMVDQLKTLITDVEE
+273 EMVNQLKTLISDVEE
-288 AIVEIQSTSSNLT
+288 AIVEIQSTSANLT
-301 SVAEETNAYGD
+301 AVAEETDAYGD

-326 KQASDSDDTNRTAIN
+326 KQASDAEDTNRTAIE
-341 FAQQIEVL
+341 FAQQIEGL
-349 HDKNELIFDAS
+349 HDKNDLMLDAS
-360 QHMKQ
+360 QHMKK
-365 SNQEGLVN
+365 SNEEGLVN
-373 LNRLKEK
+373 LDSLKET
-380 SQESSTLIYTV
+380 SQESSDIIQNI
-391 QSVFSSLIEKVR
+391 QSVFGSLIVKVH
-403 EIEGIVG
+403 EIEGIVE
-410 TITEI
+410 TITQI

-452 QTSVATELVRTTLK
+452 QTSVATELVRTTIK
-466 GIESETNL
+466 GIESETKL

-479 KKTNVIVHQQN
+479 QKTHAIVHQQN
-490 DSVAITESSFKEI
+490 DSVQVTALSFKEI
-503 ELAVEKIIAVIGDM
+503 KLAVEKIIAIIGDM
-517 TEGVAYLNSSKNHI
+517 AEGVEYLNSSKNVI
-531 MHSIESIALISEKNA
+531 MQSIESIAMISEKNA

-568 SSNDLTDEITALQE
+568 SSNDLTDEISALQE
-582 SIRRFI
+582 SIKRFI

>member
-1 VNEEKGG
+1 
-8 QSMKF
+8 MRF

-21 IIISLA
+21 VVISLA

-35 IGLVSY
+35 IGVVSY
-41 GKAKN
+41 SKAKN
-46 GMEDIGEQVIKNSV
+46 GMEDIGEQVIYNSV
-60 ESALQLIEL
+60 QSALQIIEL

-76 GDIPLE
+76 GDIPLD

-130 REGDNLWE
+130 REGDNLWN

-148 REVTE
+148 REVTDR
-153 KALAG
+153 ALDG
-158 GGFTEYE
+158 GGFTKYE
-165 FELPGQDVL
+165 FELPGQNVL

-184 PNWGWIIASGTY
+184 PHWGWIIASGTY
-196 MQDFNKEAH
+196 MQDFNAEAN
-205 SLLFVIGITLLGA
+205 SLLVVIGLTLLGA
-218 VIIGT
+218 IIIGVM
-223 AVVIM
+223 VVIL
-228 VSRHLAVPVQKLSK
+228 VSRHLALPVKKLSQ

-253 VEIEDLQRSDE
+253 VDMEHLQRTDE

-273 EMVDQLKTLITDVEE
+273 EMVDQLKTLISDVEE

-301 SVAEETNAYGD
+301 AVAEETNAYGD

-317 INEVSKGAV
+317 INEVSNGAV
-326 KQASDSDDTNRTAIN
+326 KQASEAEDTNRTATE
-341 FAQQIEVL
+341 FAQQIEGL
-349 HDKNELIFDAS
+349 HDKNELMLDAS
-360 QHMKQ
+360 QHMQK
-365 SNQEGLVN
+365 SNEEGIVN
-373 LNRLKEK
+373 IASLKDK
-380 SQESSTLIYTV
+380 SQESSILIQNI
-391 QSVFSSLIEKVR
+391 QSVFGSLIVKVR

-479 KKTNVIVHQQN
+479 QKTHVIVSQQN
-490 DSVAITESSFKEI
+490 DSVMVTESSFKEI
-503 ELAVEKIIAVIGDM
+503 KMAVEKIISIIGDM
-517 TEGVAYLNSSKNHI
+517 TDGVEYVNSAKND
-531 MHSIESIALISEKNA
+531 MMKSIESIAMISEKNA

-560 RAIQLVSE
+560 RAIQLISE

-582 SIRRFI
+582 SIKRFI

>member
-1 VNEEKGG
+1 
-8 QSMKF
+8 MKF

-21 IIISLA
+21 VAISLA

-35 IGLVSY
+35 IGVVSY
-41 GKAKN
+41 SKAKN
-46 GMEDIGEQVIKNSV
+46 GMEDIGEQVIYNSV
-60 ESALQLIEL
+60 QSALQIIEL

-76 GDIPLE
+76 GDIPLD

-120 DKGTLTTHPT
+120 NKGTLTTHPT
-130 REGDNLWE
+130 REGDNLWN

-148 REVTE
+148 REVTDR
-153 KALAG
+153 ALDG

-165 FELPGQDVL
+165 FELPGQNVL

-184 PNWGWIIASGTY
+184 PHWGWIIASGTY
-196 MQDFNKEAH
+196 MQDFNAEAN
-205 SLLFVIGITLLGA
+205 SLLLVIGLTLAGA
-218 VIIGT
+218 VIIGVI
-223 AVVIM
+223 VVIL
-228 VSRHLAVPVQKLSK
+228 VSRHLALPVKKLSQ

-253 VEIEDLQRSDE
+253 VDIEHLQRSDE

-273 EMVDQLKTLITDVEE
+273 EMVDQLKTLISDVEE
-288 AIVEIQSTSSNLT
+288 AIVEIQSTSANLT
-301 SVAEETNAYGD
+301 AVAEETNAYGD

-317 INEVSKGAV
+317 INEVSIGAV
-326 KQASDSDDTNRTAIN
+326 KQASEAEDTNRTATE
-341 FAQQIEVL
+341 FAQQIEGL
-349 HDKNELIFDAS
+349 HDKNELILDAS
-360 QHMKQ
+360 QHMQK
-365 SNQEGLVN
+365 SNEEGIVN
-373 LNRLKEK
+373 IASLKDK
-380 SQESSTLIYTV
+380 SQESSMLI
-391 QSVFSSLIEKVR
+391 QNIRSVFGSLIVKVR

-415 SDQTNLLAL
+415 SEQTNLLAL

-479 KKTNVIVHQQN
+479 QKTHVIVGQQN
-490 DSVAITESSFKEI
+490 DSVMVTESSFKEI
-503 ELAVEKIIAVIGDM
+503 KLAVEKIISIIGDM
-517 TEGVAYLNSSKNHI
+517 TDGVEYVNSAKND
-531 MHSIESIALISEKNA
+531 MMKSIESIAMISEKNA

-568 SSNDLTDEITALQE
+568 SSNDLTDEITGLRE
-582 SIRRFI
+582 SIKRFI

>member
-1 VNEEKGG
+1 
-8 QSMKF
+8 MRF

-27 LLIIPSLI
+27 ILIIPSLI
-35 IGLVSY
+35 IGIVSY

-46 GMEDIGEQVIKNSV
+46 GMEEIGEQVLYNSV
-60 ESALQLIEL
+60 ESALQIIEL

-130 REGDNLWE
+130 REGDNLWN

-158 GGFTEYE
+158 GGFTVYE

-174 ADKIIYSAKD
+174 ADKIIYSEKD
-184 PNWGWIIASGTY
+184 PHWGWVIASGTY
-196 MQDFNKEAH
+196 MQDFNEGAN
-205 SLLFVIGITLLGA
+205 SLLLVIGVTLVGA
-218 VIIGT
+218 IIIGT
-223 AVVIM
+223 IVVIL
-228 VSRHLAVPVQKLSK
+228 VSRHLALPVKKLSM
-242 RVREVAKGNLT
+242 RVREVAQGNLT
-253 VEIEDLQRSDE
+253 VEIEHLQRSDE

-273 EMVDQLKTLITDVEE
+273 EMVNQLKTLISDVEE
-288 AIVEIQSTSSNLT
+288 AIVEIQSTSANLT
-301 SVAEETNAYGD
+301 AVAEETDAYGD

-326 KQASDSDDTNRTAIN
+326 KQASDAEDTNRTAIE
-341 FAQQIEVL
+341 FAQQIEGL
-349 HDKNELIFDAS
+349 HDKNDLMLDAS
-360 QHMKQ
+360 QHMKK
-365 SNQEGLVN
+365 SNEEGLVN
-373 LNRLKEK
+373 LDSLKET
-380 SQESSTLIYTV
+380 SQESFDIIQNI
-391 QSVFSSLIEKVR
+391 QSVFGSLIVKVH
-403 EIEGIVG
+403 EIEGIVE
-410 TITEI
+410 TITQI

-452 QTSVATELVRTTLK
+452 QTSVATELVRTTIK
-466 GIESETNL
+466 GIESETKL

-479 KKTNVIVHQQN
+479 QKTHAIVHQQN
-490 DSVAITESSFKEI
+490 DSVQVTALSFKEI
-503 ELAVEKIIAVIGDM
+503 KLAVEKIIAIIGDM
-517 TEGVAYLNSSKNHI
+517 AEGVEYLNSSKNVI
-531 MHSIESIALISEKNA
+531 MQSIESIAMISEKNA

-568 SSNDLTDEITALQE
+568 SSNDLTDEISALQE
-582 SIRRFI
+582 SIKRFI

>member
-1 VNEEKGG
+1 
-8 QSMKF
+8 MKF
-13 LRSIQGKL
+13 SRSIQGKL

-27 LLIIPSLI
+27 LLIIPSLV

-41 GKAKN
+41 NKANK
-46 GMEDIGEQVIKNSV
+46 GMENIGEQVIKNSV
-60 ESALQLIEL
+60 ESTLQLIEL
-69 ANESVEK
+69 ANESVNR
-76 GDIPLE
+76 GDVPLE

-89 EAFLGPKDSEGKRP
+89 EALLGPKDSEGKRP

-111 EYGYIYVLD
+111 KYGYVYVLD
-120 DKGTLTTHPT
+120 EKGTLTTHPT
-130 REGDNLWE
+130 REGDSLWN
-138 DQDSSGNYFI
+138 DKDNSGNYFI
-148 REVTE
+148 REVIE

-158 GGFTEYE
+158 GGFTQYE
-165 FELPGQDVL
+165 FALPGQDVI
-174 ADKIIYSAKD
+174 APKIIYSVKD

-196 MQDFNKEAH
+196 MQDFNKEAN
-205 SLLFVIGITLLGA
+205 SLLLVIGITLLGA
-218 VIIGT
+218 IIIGT
-223 AVVIM
+223 VVVIM
-228 VSRHLAVPVQKLSK
+228 ISRHLALPVKKLSK

-253 VEIEDLQRSDE
+253 VEIENLQRSDE

-317 INEVSKGAV
+317 INEVSDGAV
-326 KQASDSDDTNRTAIN
+326 KQASDAEDTNRTAVD

-349 HDKNELIFDAS
+349 HDKNEVMLDAS
-360 QHMKQ
+360 QHMKR
-365 SNQEGLVN
+365 SNQEGLLN
-373 LNRLKEK
+373 LNRLKET
-380 SQESSTLIYTV
+380 SHESSELINNVYA
-391 QSVFSSLIEKVR
+391 VFNSLIVKVR

-503 ELAVEKIIAVIGDM
+503 ELAVEKIISVIGEM
-517 TEGVAYLNSSKNHI
+517 TAGVEYLNSSKDN
-531 MHSIESIALISEKNA
+531 MMQSIESIAMISEKNA

-568 SSNDLTDEITALQE
+568 SSSDLTDEITALQE
-582 SIRRFI
+582 SIKRFI